1 MLVKTSEIDDRMA
14 NAFYGPVVAG
24 VTQACTDANIDVRID
39 TIPVGNDSN
48 PTEIPRLLRSPGIDG
63 FVVLGTFLPDATV
76 SLFAKHPV
84 VLVDGYTPHSL
95 TIPSVVSDNR
105 GGARRATE
113 HLIEHG
119 HQVIAFAGSTPQSFP
134 SILERRLGYEDAM
147 AAAGLQTC
155 YLDVEHHDADAAG
168 SRIASSVRGRDDIT
182 GIVCSNDAVAIAV
195 VSELADRAVGIPHQ
209 LSIVGFDNI
218 DASAIIR
225 PRLDTIS
232 VDKLAM
238 GRLSVSLLR
247 HRVEHPSDPVFRVT
261 QAAHLVR
268 RDSVAHPQV

>member
-48 PTEIPRLLRSPGIDG
+48 PTEIPRLFRSPGVDG
-63 FVVLGTFLPDATV
+63 FIVLGTFLPDATV
-76 SLFAKHPV
+76 SLFANYPV

-119 HQVIAFAGSTPQSFP
+119 HQVIAFAGSMPQSFP

-147 AAAGLQTC
+147 AAAGLQTY
-155 YLDVEHHDADAAG
+155 YLDVEHYDADAAG
-168 SRIASSVRGRDDIT
+168 SRIASRVRGRDDIT

-195 VSELADRAVGIPHQ
+195 ISELADRAVGIPHQ
-209 LSIVGFDNI
+209 LSIVGF
-218 DASAIIR
+218 
-225 PRLDTIS
+225 
-232 VDKLAM
+232 
-238 GRLSVSLLR
+238 
-247 HRVEHPSDPVFRVT
+247 
-261 QAAHLVR
+261 
-268 RDSVAHPQV
+268 